1 MTDIRVGTKV
11 TLLQTKY
18 RDIKGHYTKVEIPV
32 EYEVVDIFLEAYTLG
47 YKVVVK
53 AKYYRPDCDCSFM
66 KTFFLNDFLEKI
78 SNVQFAELKGGKE
91 E

>member
-1 MTDIRVGTKV
+1 MNDIRIGTKV

-32 EYEVVDIFLEAYTLG
+32 EYEVVNIFLEHYISG

-53 AKYYRPDCDCSFM
+53 AKYYQPDCDCSFID
-66 KTFFLNDFLEKI
+66 TFFLNDFLDKI
-78 SNVQFAELKGGKE
+78 SNVQFADLKGGVE
-91 E
+91 

>member
-1 MTDIRVGTKV
+1 MTDIRIGTKV

-18 RDIKGHYTKVEIPV
+18 RDIDGHYTKVEIPV
-32 EYEVVDIFLEAYTLG
+32 EYEVTDIFLEAYVLG

-53 AKYYRPDCDCSFM
+53 AKYYKPDCECHFLD
-66 KTFFLNDFLEKI
+66 TFFLNDFLDKI
-78 SNVQFAELKGGKE
+78 SNVQFADLKGGAE

>member
-1 MTDIRVGTKV
+1 MTDIRIGTKV

-18 RDIKGHYTKVEIPV
+18 RNIDGHYTKVEIPV
-32 EYEVVDIFLEAYTLG
+32 EYEVVDIFLEAYISG

-53 AKYYRPDCDCSFM
+53 ARYYKPDCECFFM

-78 SNVQFAELKGGKE
+78 SDVQFSDLKGGAV
-91 E
+91 